1 MRWRIHSNENIVI
14 TLLWSCIRHDK
25 IYTETFIFDL
35 ARMRSPPNYSTAVAA
50 MMTTTA
56 AAVAAKAVAA
66 VGAEPATNICSM
78 EERIA
83 YVQQLR

>member
-1 MRWRIHSNENIVI
+1 MRP
-14 TLLWSCIRHDK
+14 
-25 IYTETFIFDL
+25 
-35 ARMRSPPNYSTAVAA
+35 PPNYFTAVAA